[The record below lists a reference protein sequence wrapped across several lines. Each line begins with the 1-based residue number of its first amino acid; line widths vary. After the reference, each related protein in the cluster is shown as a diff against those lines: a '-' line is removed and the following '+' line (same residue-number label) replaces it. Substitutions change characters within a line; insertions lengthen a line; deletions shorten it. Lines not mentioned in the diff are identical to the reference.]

1 MKSKSF
7 LIALCA
13 GCAAAG
19 FGQSLLGLTFP
30 YGVPVQGNSGM
41 SLTMGGAGCA
51 VADDYNVMLKNPA
64 NLGAVNRTVLSAM
77 FSVDMLRITDAG
89 SHTNFFSG
97 VPTQVSIGI
106 PFGIAGTVGL
116 SYDLRSDRSAFFR
129 DWVSIPYNGGFAA
142 ESLGLAAQGGL
153 VAWQVGWGYS
163 IQKVV
168 QIGISYERFYLSA
181 EQTRVS
187 TLSYAGS
194 ETNSRDSMKVEGRG
208 NGIRAGVLVPVGKV
222 KLAVSGE
229 YNFTGQAES
238 FTGVY
243 PSGSTVPSANSYATE
258 TVSLRLPPSLS
269 LGVSYD
275 ISPEWLVASDV
286 SLGFWQQSQFSGMLA
301 QPGAATT
308 TGISLGA
315 QYIPAPNLLTPK
327 YWETIRYR
335 AGLRFT
341 QLPGKDSYEYMLSL
355 GTGLPLGKGFG
366 LLDIGLE
373 IGRRESGLFKDYS
386 EDIVRIGIGFNG
398 GHKWASPTK
407 GTY

>member
-1 MKSKSF
+1 MKSTLF
-7 LIALCA
+7 LIVLCA
-13 GCAAAG
+13 GCAVAG

-51 VADDYNVMLKNPA
+51 VAGEHNGMLKNPA
-64 NLGAVNRTVLSAM
+64 NLGTVDRTVFSAL
-77 FSVDMLRITDAG
+77 FSMDMLRISDAG

-97 VPTQVSIGI
+97 SPTQVSIGI

-116 SYDLRSDRSAFFR
+116 SYELRSDRSAFYR
-129 DWVSIPYNGGFAA
+129 NKAVVGYSDSVLLGFAA
-142 ESLGLAAQGGL
+142 RGGL
-153 VAWQVGWGYS
+153 MSWQVGWGYS
-163 IQKVV
+163 IRHVV
-168 QIGISYERFYLSA
+168 DIGLSYERFYLDA
-181 EQTRVS
+181 EQTRLS
-187 TLSYAGS
+187 TMYFSGV
-194 ETNSRDSMKVEGRG
+194 ETDSRDSMKVQGRG
-208 NGIRAGVLVPVGKV
+208 NGIRAGVLVPAGKV

-229 YNFTGQAES
+229 YCFTGDAES

-243 PSGSTVPSANSYATE
+243 PSGSIVPSANTYKTE
-258 TVSLRLPPSLS
+258 TFSLRLPPSLS
-269 LGVSYD
+269 LGISYD
-275 ISPEWLVASDV
+275 VSPEWLVASDV
-286 SLGFWQQSQFSGMLA
+286 SLGFWQLSEFSGMLA

-315 QYIPAPNLLTPK
+315 QFIPAPNLLTPK

-386 EDIVRIGIGFNG
+386 EDVVRIGIGFNG
-398 GHKWASPTK
+398 GHKWANPIK

>member
-1 MKSKSF
+1 MKSKLF
-7 LIALCA
+7 LIVFCA

-30 YGVPVQGNSGM
+30 YGVPVQENSGM

-64 NLGAVNRTVLSAM
+64 NLGAVDRTVLSAL
-77 FSVDMLRITDAG
+77 FSVDMLRISDGG
-89 SHTNFFSG
+89 SQTNFLSG

-106 PFGIAGTVGL
+106 PFGVAGTVGL
-116 SYDLRSDRSAFFR
+116 SYELRSDCSAFFR
-129 DWVSIPYNGGFAA
+129 DWTSVPYNGSFAA
-142 ESLGLAAQGGL
+142 ESLGLAARGGL

-163 IQKVV
+163 ILKAV

-181 EQTRVS
+181 EQTRLS
-187 TLSYAGS
+187 TLNVSGVQ
-194 ETNSRDSMKVEGRG
+194 TNSRDSMKVEGRY
-208 NGIRAGVLVPVGKV
+208 NGVRAGVTVPVGKV
-222 KLAVSGE
+222 RLAVSGE
-229 YNFTGQAES
+229 YNFTGETQS

-243 PSGSTVPSANSYATE
+243 SNGSTVPSANSYATQ
-258 TVSLRLPPSLS
+258 TFDLRLPPSLS
-269 LGVSYD
+269 LGASYD

-286 SLGFWQQSQFSGMLA
+286 SFGFWQQSQFPGMLA
-301 QPGAATT
+301 QPGATTT
-308 TGISLGA
+308 TGVSLGA

-335 AGLRFT
+335 AGFRFT

-355 GTGLPLGKGFG
+355 GTGLPLGKSFG

-373 IGRRESGLFKDYS
+373 IGRRQSGLFKDYS
-386 EDIVRIGIGFNG
+386 EDILRIGIGFNG
-398 GHKWASPTK
+398 GHKWANPAK

>member
-1 MKSKSF
+1 MKSTLF
-7 LIALCA
+7 LIVLCA
-13 GCAAAG
+13 GCAVAG

-51 VADDYNVMLKNPA
+51 VAGEHNGMLKNPA
-64 NLGAVNRTVLSAM
+64 NLGTVDRTVFSAL
-77 FSVDMLRITDAG
+77 FSIDMLRISDAG
-89 SHTNFFSG
+89 QHTNFLSFTPS
-97 VPTQVSIGI
+97 QVSIGI

-116 SYDLRSDRSAFFR
+116 SYELRSDRSAFYR
-129 DWVSIPYNGGFAA
+129 NKAVVGYSDSVLLGFAA
-142 ESLGLAAQGGL
+142 RGGL
-153 VAWQVGWGYS
+153 VSWQVGWGYS
-163 IQKVV
+163 IRHVV
-168 QIGISYERFYLSA
+168 DIGLSYERFYLDA
-181 EQTRVS
+181 EQTRLS
-187 TLSYAGS
+187 TMYFSGV
-194 ETNSRDSMKVEGRG
+194 ETDSRDSMKVQGRG
-208 NGIRAGVLVPVGKV
+208 NGIRAGVLVPAGKV

-229 YNFTGQAES
+229 YCFTGDAES

-243 PSGSTVPSANSYATE
+243 PSGSIVPSANTYKTE
-258 TVSLRLPPSLS
+258 TFSLRLPPSLS
-269 LGVSYD
+269 LGISYD
-275 ISPEWLVASDV
+275 VSPEWLVASDV
-286 SLGFWQQSQFSGMLA
+286 SLGFWQLSEFSGMLA

-315 QYIPAPNLLTPK
+315 QFIPAPNLLTPK

-398 GHKWASPTK
+398 GHKWANPVK

>member
-1 MKSKSF
+1 MKRKLLF
-7 LIALCA
+7 IVLCA

-30 YGVPVQGNSGM
+30 YGIPVQGNTGM

-51 VADDYNVMLKNPA
+51 VADDYSVMLKNPA
-64 NLGAVNRTVLSAM
+64 NLGAVDRTVLSAM

-89 SHTNFFSG
+89 SHTNFLSAL
-97 VPTQVSIGI
+97 PTQVSIGI

-129 DWVSIPYNGGFAA
+129 EKDIIGYSDSAFLGIAA
-142 ESLGLAAQGGL
+142 RGGL
-153 VAWQVGWGYS
+153 VSWQVGWGYS
-163 IQKVV
+163 ILKAV
-168 QIGISYERFYLSA
+168 QIGISYERFYLDA
-181 EQTRVS
+181 EQTRLS
-187 TLSYAGS
+187 TLYISGV
-194 ETNSRDSMKVEGRG
+194 ETDSRDSMKVEGRC
-208 NGIRAGVLVPVGKV
+208 NAIRAGVLVPAGKV

-229 YNFTGQAES
+229 YNFTGEAQS

-243 PSGSTVPSANSYATE
+243 SNGSTVPSVNSYATQ
-258 TVSLRLPPSLS
+258 TFNLRLPPSLT

-286 SLGFWQQSQFSGMLA
+286 NLGFWQQSQFSGMLA
-301 QPGAATT
+301 QPGASTT
-308 TGISLGA
+308 TGVSLGA

-335 AGLRFT
+335 AGFRFT
-341 QLPGKDSYEYMLSL
+341 QLPGKDSYEYLLSL

-398 GHKWASPTK
+398 GHKWASPAK